1 MAMQFETEAVVN
13 GVTFFN
19 GVIDGKELDSGTMF
33 ILEELETK
41 NGNANG
47 TRTTENKCIDSELVK
62 RIIKN
67 PFPSKFKLVYERQVT
82 KGGEKLIIIDA
93 RPIGSSHIPFQDKDK
108 VVLDKK
114 VA

>member
-1 MAMQFETEAVVN
+1 MAMQFETDAVVS
-13 GVTFFN
+13 GVSFFS

-47 TRTTENKCIDSELVK
+47 SRTTENKCMSSETVK

-67 PFPSKFKLVYERQVT
+67 TFPCKFKLVYERQVT

-93 RPIGSSHIPFQDKDK
+93 RPIGSPHVGTDKESM
-108 VVLDKK
+108 KK
-114 VA
+114 AA

>member
-13 GVTFFN
+13 GVTFFH

-41 NGNANG
+41 NGNAAG
-47 TRTTENKCIDSELVK
+47 ARTTENKCSSSETVK

-67 PFPSKFKLVYERQVT
+67 IFPNKFKLVYERQVT
-82 KGGEKLIIIDA
+82 KAGEKLIIIDA
-93 RPIGSSHIPFQDKDK
+93 RPVNEVRPQVHE
-108 VVLDKK
+108 KK

>member
-33 ILEELETK
+33 ILEELDMK
-41 NGNANG
+41 NDNAAG
-47 TRTTENKCIDSELVK
+47 TRTTENKCINSDLVK

-67 PFPSKFKLVYERQVT
+67 TFPLKFRLVYERQVT
-82 KGGEKLIIIDA
+82 KGGERMIIIDA
-93 RPIGSSHIPFQDKDK
+93 RPAGSAHIPFD
-108 VVLDKK
+108 DKK
-114 VA
+114 KPA

>member
-13 GVTFFN
+13 GVSFFH

-41 NGNANG
+41 NDNAAG
-47 TRTTENKCIDSELVK
+47 SRTTENKCASSETVK

-67 PFPSKFKLVYERQVT
+67 IFPSKFRLVYERQVT
-82 KGGEKLIIIDA
+82 KGGERLIVIDA
-93 RPIGSSHIPFQDKDK
+93 RPIGSAHIPVQ
-108 VVLDKK
+108 DKK

>member
-1 MAMQFETEAVVN
+1 MAMQFESDAVVS

-19 GVIDGKELDSGTMF
+19 GVIDGKELDSATIF

-47 TRTTENKCIDSELVK
+47 SRTTENKCLSSETVK
-62 RIIKN
+62 RIIN
-67 PFPSKFKLVYERQVT
+67 NSFPCRFHLVYERQVT

-93 RPIGSSHIPFQDKDK
+93 RPLGSPIIGADKDQMRK
-108 VVLDKK
+108 
-114 VA
+114 AA

>member
-1 MAMQFETEAVVN
+1 MAMQFESEAVVS
-13 GVTFFN
+13 GVSFFS

-33 ILEELETK
+33 ILEELDTK

-47 TRTTENKCIDSELVK
+47 SRTTENKCSSSETVK

-67 PFPSKFKLVYERQVT
+67 TFPCKFKLVYERQVT

-93 RPIGSSHIPFQDKDK
+93 RPMGSPLIGSDKEQ
-108 VVLDKK
+108 LKK
-114 VA
+114 AA

>member
-1 MAMQFETEAVVN
+1 MVMQFEAEVVVN

-19 GVIDGKELDSGTMF
+19 GVIDGKELGSGTKC

-41 NGNANG
+41 NGNAAG
-47 TRTTENKCIDSELVK
+47 TRTTENKCVNSELVK

-93 RPIGSSHIPFQDKDK
+93 RPIGSAHIPFDGK
-108 VVLDKK
+108 VPERK
-114 VA
+114 AA